1 MLHAQIHRRNAALA
15 ACTSLCAPPRL
26 HAAAHTGSSI
36 PVLPPANLQRGAGH
50 KASNTTGNVLQLLL
64 LLLPLRSLQ
73 RGQPLRSLQHPAAAA
88 AAAAAAGNWLHAAVH
103 LTRHPPCC
111 LELQRR
117 TAPLA

>member
-15 ACTSLCAPPRL
+15 ACSSLCAPPRL

-103 LTRHPPCC
+103 QTLHPPCC
-111 LELQRR
+111 LELQSL
-117 TAPLA
+117 TGA